1 MNSSVFCRSDGEG
14 RATTRN
20 TRGLTF
26 SVSALMVPP
35 LPAASRPSKMMIT
48 FSFSALTHSC
58 RWQSSSCSLR
68 NSFSYSFRFIFEP
81 ASSFAMRNVL
91 RLIDDPLY
99 LAVPAQRNGDVAGHA
114 AGKIDDLVADAIA
127 ARLQIVAPEL
137 VDFLRYPAQRLF
149 PALFH
154 LVDGAAL
161 VAAQRIREAVD
172 LHLGQAVAN
181 GALDYGR
188 SELHL
193 LLLRQTRRLAE
204 PVDQGMLFGL
214 GRRQALGMLVRLLGL
229 FKGRLFLDF
238 LRAGDQIVD
247 LGHAKPLLK
256 NRSVLVPAAK
266 GGLRPLPL
274 P

>member
-91 RLIDDPLY
+91 RLIDEPVY

-114 AGKIDDLVADAIA
+114 AGKIDDLVANAIA

-149 PALFH
+149 PPLFH
-154 LVDGAAL
+154 LIDGAAL

-172 LHLGQAVAN
+172 LHLGQAVAD
-181 GALDYGR
+181 GALNDCRG
-188 SELHL
+188 ELDL
-193 LLLRQTRRLAE
+193 LVLGQARWLAQ
-204 PVDQGMLFGL
+204 PVDQGLLLGL
-214 GRRQALGMLVRLLGL
+214 GRGEALCVLVGLLRLLE
-229 FKGRLFLDF
+229 GRLLLDV
-238 LRAGDQIVD
+238 LCAGDQIVD
-247 LGHAKPLLK
+247 LGHEKPLL
-256 NRSVLVPAAK
+256 NDRFALLAWRL
-266 GGLRPLPL
+266 GRR
-274 P
+274 